1 MSNDVLGV
9 GISIRCDDPDFR
21 DLGPNLDEAERL
33 GVAFVELPMLYMNLV
48 AGGRVLTE
56 QLRAVKAVIGER
68 PFGLT
73 AHGPIAINLMDHESR
88 RPLHGQV
95 LAACIEVA
103 AELGAV
109 HYVLHSGVVGDRPM
123 PAIEAAY
130 ARQRDALREAGD
142 LAAQH
147 DLTLVVENVFTYQ
160 RSRATALPSKLA
172 AELAAVDHPNVKA
185 CFDVSHGFINA
196 TLLGADFLEEAEAL
210 APYAKHVHVHDSF
223 GRPKDMTTYTQSESL
238 AFGLGDLHLPVGWG
252 TIPWD
257 QLFDRVRFHPGAI
270 FNIELER
277 AYWSQAGA
285 CVATTRALAA
295 RARTMADPVSI
306 AAGAA

>member
-1 MSNDVLGV
+1 MSKDVLGV
-9 GISIRCDDPDFR
+9 GISIRCDDPEFR
-21 DLGPNLDEAERL
+21 DLGSNLDEAERL
-33 GVAFVELPMLYMNLV
+33 GVAFVELPLLQMNLV

-56 QLRAVKAVIGER
+56 QLRTVKTVIGSR

-73 AHGPIAINLMDHESR
+73 AHGPIGINLMDHESR
-88 RPLHGQV
+88 RPLHQQV

-130 ARQRDALREAGD
+130 AMQRDALRDAGD

-160 RSRATALPSKLA
+160 RARLTALPSKLA
-172 AELAAVDHPNVKA
+172 AELAVVDHPNVKA

-196 TLLGADFLEEAEAL
+196 TLLGADFLEEAAAL

-223 GRPKDMTTYTQSESL
+223 GRPRDMTTYSQAESL

-257 QLFDRVRFHPGAI
+257 QLFDRVRFHPGVI
-270 FNIELER
+270 LNIELER
-277 AYWSQAGA
+277 AYWSQAEA
-285 CVATTRALAA
+285 CVAATGKLAA
-295 RARTMADPVSI
+295 RARTTAEVVPFVADT
-306 AAGAA
+306 A